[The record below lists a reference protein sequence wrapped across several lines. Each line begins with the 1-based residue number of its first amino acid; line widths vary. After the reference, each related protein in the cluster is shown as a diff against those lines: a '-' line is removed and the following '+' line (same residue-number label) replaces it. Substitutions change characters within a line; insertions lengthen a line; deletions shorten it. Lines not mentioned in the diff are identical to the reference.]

1 LPEQVAKL
9 FTQPVSLVSIAPTSN
24 ETEHIMRVPVG
35 RSGDLA
41 FVEFGTVLSIFLL
54 FWYLVR
60 VVKRVA
66 VRLNSRKTE

>member
-1 LPEQVAKL
+1 
-9 FTQPVSLVSIAPTSN
+9 
-24 ETEHIMRVPVG
+24 MRVPVG